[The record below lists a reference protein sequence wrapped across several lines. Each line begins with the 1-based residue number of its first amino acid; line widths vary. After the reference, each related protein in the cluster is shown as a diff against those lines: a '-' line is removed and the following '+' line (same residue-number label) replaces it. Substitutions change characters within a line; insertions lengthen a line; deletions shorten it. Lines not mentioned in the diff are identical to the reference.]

1 MPLCLAIF
9 APNIWIFTE
18 GEGSYS
24 GNLLKCKNKSSL
36 APLRFCRPCAFLPKG
51 FFLTTRRKHVDTQIF
66 FLSCPKSSIKKFA
79 VRILLQLRVFLRF
92 EYQLGIQSK
101 LNFNFSEDGFNKSV
115 LSFFL
120 LFRQVFKFVIKMT
133 ETRVPFKKGSWVFL
147 YQKVSISDFQG
158 NKSAQF

>member
-1 MPLCLAIF
+1 MG
-9 APNIWIFTE
+9 IWF
-18 GEGSYS
+18 
-24 GNLLKCKNKSSL
+24 LKYQKLSKTLIRS
-36 APLRFCRPCAFLPKG
+36 RFYGMYWCAHKTATLTSIQHTVPCAFLPKG

-133 ETRVPFKKGSWVFL
+133 ETRVPFKKGS
-147 YQKVSISDFQG
+147 
-158 NKSAQF
+158 